1 MVLPSWCTF
10 VEINSNRF
18 VFEESSVLNGF
29 ECAFLIHNHRMCHS
43 MNRIQSAR
51 IKNLFF
57 LPLRLL
63 WLFCWWFWW
72 NEWMEYKKNRNLYHH
87 LHIYSR
93 SFARAQTNKQTHKRT
108 NAYTDSDDGCVCVC
122 LSSLSTVI
130 IGIVEEKCECE
141 RQAFAWYRKSNK
153 QRVTQPDDASVG

>member
-29 ECAFLIHNHRMCHS
+29 ECAFLIHNHRMWHS

-93 SFARAQTNKQTHKRT
+93 SFARAQTNKHTHKHT
-108 NAYTDSDDGCVCVC
+108 NAYTDSDDGCVCVFKLIKYGYHRYC
-122 LSSLSTVI
+122 GREMRMWTSSFRMI
-130 IGIVEEKCECE
+130 PKI
-141 RQAFAWYRKSNK
+141 Q
-153 QRVTQPDDASVG
+153 